1 MIDFFQEGS
10 NIGFSLNGWSGALLL
25 IYIMI
30 EISFLIISKSFLIH
44 KIFLWFVVRNKIRK
58 AIPKWWS
65 IDRISLLTIYKRNS
79 NYEVFVK
86 LSYKPSGDIS
96 TNDYVKVN
104 FFGEMVEDA
113 EFGLLENIKLRDMC
127 RENQIKQWSRDNTL
141 DQLGI

>member
-25 IYIMI
+25 IYILI

-127 RENQIKQWSRDNTL
+127 RETQIKQWSRDNTL
-141 DQLGI
+141 EQLGI

>member
-104 FFGEMVEDA
+104 FFGEMIEDA

-127 RENQIKQWSRDNTL
+127 RETQIKQWSRDNTL
-141 DQLGI
+141 EKLGI

>member
-1 MIDFFQEGS
+1 MIDFFHEGS
-10 NIGFSLNGWSGALLL
+10 NIGFSLHGWSGTLLF
-25 IYIMI
+25 IYIII

-44 KIFLWFVVRNKIRK
+44 KIFLWFVVRNKIK
-58 AIPKWWS
+58 KIIPKWWS

-86 LSYKPSGDIS
+86 LSFKLSEDIS

-104 FFGEMVEDA
+104 FFGEIIKDV

-127 RENQIKQWSRDNTL
+127 RETQIKQWSRDNTL
-141 DQLGI
+141 EQLGI

>member
-1 MIDFFQEGS
+1 MIDFFHEGS
-10 NIGFSLNGWSGALLL
+10 NIGLSLHGWSGALLL
-25 IYIMI
+25 IYIII
-30 EISFLIISKSFLIH
+30 EISFLIISKSFVIH

-86 LSYKPSGDIS
+86 LTYKPSEDIS

-104 FFGEMVEDA
+104 FFGKIIEDA
-113 EFGLLENIKLRDMC
+113 EFSLLENIKLKDMW
-127 RENQIKQWSRDNTL
+127 RKDQIKQWSRDSAL
-141 DQLGI
+141 EKLGI

>member
-58 AIPKWWS
+58 AIPNWWS

-113 EFGLLENIKLRDMC
+113 EFSLLESIKLKDMW
-127 RENQIKQWSRDNTL
+127 RKDQIKQWSRDNTL
-141 DQLGI
+141 EKLGI

>member
-1 MIDFFQEGS
+1 MIDFFHEGS

-58 AIPKWWS
+58 VIPKWWS

-104 FFGEMVEDA
+104 FFGEMIEDA

-141 DQLGI
+141 EQLGI

>member
-1 MIDFFQEGS
+1 MIDFFYEGS
-10 NIGFSLNGWSGALLL
+10 NIGFSLHGWTGALLL

-30 EISFLIISKSFLIH
+30 EISFLIISKSFVIH

-65 IDRISLLTIYKRNS
+65 IDRISLLTIYKKNS

-86 LSYKPSGDIS
+86 LSYKPSEDIS

-104 FFGEMVEDA
+104 FFGKIIEDA
-113 EFGLLENIKLRDMC
+113 EFNLLENIKLRDMC
-127 RENQIKQWSRDNTL
+127 RETQIKQWSRDNTL
-141 DQLGI
+141 EQLGI

>member
-1 MIDFFQEGS
+1 MIDFFHEGS

-58 AIPKWWS
+58 VIPKWWS

-86 LSYKPSGDIS
+86 LSYKPSGDICR
-96 TNDYVKVN
+96 
-104 FFGEMVEDA
+104 
-113 EFGLLENIKLRDMC
+113 NI
-127 RENQIKQWSRDNTL
+127 S
-141 DQLGI
+141 

>member
-10 NIGFSLNGWSGALLL
+10 NIGFSLHGWSGALLL

-104 FFGEMVEDA
+104 FFGEMIEDA

-127 RENQIKQWSRDNTL
+127 RETQIKQWSRDNTL
-141 DQLGI
+141 EQLGI

>member
-10 NIGFSLNGWSGALLL
+10 NIGFSLHGWSGALLL

-58 AIPKWWS
+58 VIPKWWS

-113 EFGLLENIKLRDMC
+113 EFSLLESIKLKDMW
-127 RENQIKQWSRDNTL
+127 RKDQIKQWSRDNTL
-141 DQLGI
+141 EKLGI

>member
-10 NIGFSLNGWSGALLL
+10 NIGFSLHGWSGALLL

-58 AIPKWWS
+58 VIPKWWS

-86 LSYKPSGDIS
+86 LTYKPSEDIS

-104 FFGEMVEDA
+104 FFGEMIEDA

-127 RENQIKQWSRDNTL
+127 RETQIKQWSRDNTL
-141 DQLGI
+141 EQLGI

>member
-104 FFGEMVEDA
+104 FFGEMIEDA

-141 DQLGI
+141 EQLGI

>member
-10 NIGFSLNGWSGALLL
+10 NIGFSLHGWSGALLL

-104 FFGEMVEDA
+104 FFGELVEDA
-113 EFGLLENIKLRDMC
+113 EFSLLESIKLKDMW
-127 RENQIKQWSRDNTL
+127 RKDQIKQWSRDNTL
-141 DQLGI
+141 EKIGI

>member
-127 RENQIKQWSRDNTL
+127 RETQIKQWSRDNTL
-141 DQLGI
+141 EQLGI

>member
-1 MIDFFQEGS
+1 MIDFFHEGS

-104 FFGEMVEDA
+104 FFGEMIEDA
-113 EFGLLENIKLRDMC
+113 EFGLLENINLRDMC
-127 RENQIKQWSRDNTL
+127 RETQIKQWSRDNTL
-141 DQLGI
+141 EQLGI

>member
-1 MIDFFQEGS
+1 MIDFFHEGS
-10 NIGFSLNGWSGALLL
+10 NIGFSLHGWSGALLL
-25 IYIMI
+25 IYIII

-58 AIPKWWS
+58 VIPKWWS

-113 EFGLLENIKLRDMC
+113 EFSLLESIKLKDMW
-127 RENQIKQWSRDNTL
+127 RKDQIKQWSRDNTL
-141 DQLGI
+141 EKLGI

>member
-10 NIGFSLNGWSGALLL
+10 NIGFSLHGWSGALLL

-86 LSYKPSGDIS
+86 LTYKPSEDIS

-104 FFGEMVEDA
+104 FFGEMIEDA

-127 RENQIKQWSRDNTL
+127 RETQIKQWSRDNTL
-141 DQLGI
+141 EQLGI

>member
-1 MIDFFQEGS
+1 MIDFFHEGS

-86 LSYKPSGDIS
+86 LTYKPSEDIS

-104 FFGEMVEDA
+104 FFGEMIEDA

-127 RENQIKQWSRDNTL
+127 RETQIKQWSRDNTL

>member
-25 IYIMI
+25 IYIII

-58 AIPKWWS
+58 VIPKWWS

-104 FFGEMVEDA
+104 FFGELVEDA
-113 EFGLLENIKLRDMC
+113 EFSLLESIKLKDMW
-127 RENQIKQWSRDNTL
+127 RKDQIKQWSRDNTL
-141 DQLGI
+141 EKLGI

>member
-1 MIDFFQEGS
+1 MIDFFHEGS

-86 LSYKPSGDIS
+86 LSYKPSADIS

-104 FFGEMVEDA
+104 FFGEMIEDA

-127 RENQIKQWSRDNTL
+127 RETQIKQWSRDNTL

>member
-1 MIDFFQEGS
+1 MIDFFHEGS

-58 AIPKWWS
+58 VIPKWWS

-86 LSYKPSGDIS
+86 LTYKPSEDIS

-104 FFGEMVEDA
+104 FFGEMIEDA

-127 RENQIKQWSRDNTL
+127 RETQIKQWSRDNTL
-141 DQLGI
+141 EQLGI

>member
-10 NIGFSLNGWSGALLL
+10 NIGFSLHGWSGALLL

-58 AIPKWWS
+58 VIPKWWS

-104 FFGEMVEDA
+104 FFGEMIEDA

-127 RENQIKQWSRDNTL
+127 RETQIKQWSRDNTL
-141 DQLGI
+141 EQLGI

>member
-1 MIDFFQEGS
+1 MIDFFHEGS

-104 FFGEMVEDA
+104 FFGEMIEDA

-127 RENQIKQWSRDNTL
+127 RETQIKQWSRDNTL
-141 DQLGI
+141 EQLGI

>member
-1 MIDFFQEGS
+1 MIDFFHEGS

-127 RENQIKQWSRDNTL
+127 RETQIKQWSRDNTL
-141 DQLGI
+141 EQLGI

>member
-104 FFGEMVEDA
+104 FFGEMIEDA

-127 RENQIKQWSRDNTL
+127 RETQIKQWSRDNTL

>member
-1 MIDFFQEGS
+1 MIDFFHEGS

-58 AIPKWWS
+58 VIPKWWS

-104 FFGEMVEDA
+104 FFGEMIEDA

-127 RENQIKQWSRDNTL
+127 RETQIKQWSRDNTL
-141 DQLGI
+141 EQLGI

>member
-104 FFGEMVEDA
+104 FFGEMIEDA

-127 RENQIKQWSRDNTL
+127 RETQIKQWSRDNTL
-141 DQLGI
+141 EQLGI

>member
-1 MIDFFQEGS
+1 MIDFFHEGS
-10 NIGFSLNGWSGALLL
+10 NIGFSLNGWSGTLLL
-25 IYIMI
+25 VYIMT

-58 AIPKWWS
+58 VIPKWWS

-79 NYEVFVK
+79 NYGVFVK

-113 EFGLLENIKLRDMC
+113 EFSLLESIKLKDMW
-127 RENQIKQWSRDNTL
+127 RKDQIKQWSRDNTL
-141 DQLGI
+141 EKLGI

>member
-113 EFGLLENIKLRDMC
+113 EFSLLENIKLKDMW
-127 RENQIKQWSRDNTL
+127 RKDQIKQWSRDNTL
-141 DQLGI
+141 EKLGI

>member
-1 MIDFFQEGS
+1 MIDFFHEGS
-10 NIGFSLNGWSGALLL
+10 NIGLSLHGWSGALLL
-25 IYIMI
+25 IYIII
-30 EISFLIISKSFLIH
+30 EISFLIISKSFVIH

-86 LSYKPSGDIS
+86 LTYKPSEDIS

-104 FFGEMVEDA
+104 FFGKIIEDA
-113 EFGLLENIKLRDMC
+113 EFGLLENIKLKDMW
-127 RENQIKQWSRDNTL
+127 RKDQIKQWSRDSAL
-141 DQLGI
+141 EKLGI